1 MDIEKFLFEVHIFK
15 VYLSADRL
23 DGRTIVLWL
32 LQLHL
37 FCWNCNTV
45 HNNKNN
51 NNTNNSISN
60 KRDIKEKQ
68 QHCITTKQ
76 QHGHNLVKLTTS
88 NNIGQIH
95 GRWMRTSD
103 LLLLVLELLMLL
115 LLMLLLLQSRYV
127 QRVTKFVNDSIWRKR
142 NVSAVKMKWR
152 LKERSFMANVRP
164 SIRLSDCSSIHSSG
178 MGSVRLFVFP
188 MNYWQRWRPFSQANN
203 PKNWASVQRSRKS
216 LSCYKVEIVVGGG
229 GK

>member
-51 NNTNNSISN
+51 NSNNNSISN

-115 LLMLLLLQSRYV
+115 LLQSRYV

-164 SIRLSDCSSIHSSG
+164 SVHPSF
-178 MGSVRLFVFP
+178 RLFVHPFVG
-188 MNYWQRWRPFSQANN
+188 YGVRP
-203 PKNWASVQRSRKS
+203 SVCISNELLAEVKT
-216 LSCYKVEIVVGGG
+216 I
-229 GK
+229 